1 MSAECSFVM
10 QRVDVQISFEQ
21 LSGHCVIKH
30 DSSEASWTRRAK
42 LVETAKLK
50 TRGHSNSK

>member
-1 MSAECSFVM
+1 M

-21 LSGHCVIKH
+21 LSGHCVLKH
-30 DSSEASWTRRAK
+30 DSREASWTRRAK

-50 TRGHSNSK
+50 TLGHSNRK